1 MIAFLIPYAA
11 RLVGPRFAKP
21 VIYGALIIAAAF
33 LLWLLITRTVASIR
47 ADAVN
52 DFVTEQNAKKAEA
65 ARKADHAADIK
76 EAERIAKQD
85 AEQALLNE
93 GIRNEA
99 TNEMA
104 GPGVTG
110 VLERIRVRGQKP

>member
-1 MIAFLIPYAA
+1 MIALLLPYAA
-11 RLVGPRFAKP
+11 RLVGPKLAKP
-21 VIYGALIIAAAF
+21 MVYGGLAVMAVL
-33 LLWLLITRTVASIR
+33 LLWLVISRTVASIR

-52 DFVTEQNAKKAEA
+52 DFVTAQNAKKAEA
-65 ARKADHAADIK
+65 ARKADHAADTK
-76 EAERIAKQD
+76 EAERVAEQ
-85 AEQALLNE
+85 ATEQALLNE

-110 VLERIRVRGQKP
+110 VLERIRVRGKKP

>member
-1 MIAFLIPYAA
+1 MIAFLIPLAA
-11 RLVGPRFAKP
+11 RFVGPRLAKP
-21 VIYGALIIAAAF
+21 LVYGALILAAVL
-33 LLWLLITRTVASIR
+33 LLWFTITRTVASIR
-47 ADAVN
+47 ADAVS
-52 DFVTEQNAKKAEA
+52 DYQSAQNLAKAEA

-76 EAERIAKQD
+76 EAERVAEQ
-85 AEQALLNE
+85 ATEQALLNE

-104 GPGVTG
+104 GPGVRG